1 MWDHAKRQR
10 YNLLRQR
17 EWEGELTAEEQTELA
32 AMIQEICDLEAA
44 YLQPATEQLQQES
57 AQLRAELEH
66 MLERKHRLE
75 GLIRRKEALLA
86 RVNAFVT
93 EVETE
98 QEALQRAYE
107 AMTAERMPK
116 EEAEVPC

>member
-17 EWEGELTAEEQTELA
+17 EWEGGLTAEEQTELA
-32 AMIQEICDLEAA
+32 AMIQEICDLEAT

-93 EVETE
+93 EVEAE
-98 QEALQRAYE
+98 QEALQRAYQ
-107 AMTAERMPK
+107 AMIAERVPK
-116 EEAEVPC
+116 